1 MSKKYIIY
9 IILIAAVCGLFLLP
23 IKITYKI
30 YATGKV
36 FPVNE
41 WMLSRSIDGRIASMT
56 KNNELDIISN
66 YSGREF
72 QSGDV
77 FDFYMEPAVM
87 QKNYIQKDEVLG
99 HLYSKTLQTELVK
112 LQGLLDIEKA
122 SLGVISTGQKPEIIQ
137 EARTNLNLAREKYTT
152 QKKVVERNIKLQHDS
167 LLSAQQLDVSKD
179 ALELSYIGIQ
189 IAEAQLQKLVTGDK
203 QEILELNRQK
213 IYSIENQIKELKQ
226 RMDNFNIKAPF
237 GGLVQQKKGT
247 ISTIE
252 VLMDLLDTAEYI
264 AIAPIPLR
272 EVSYLKIGSA
282 VMLKLF
288 NSDEI
293 LQAKVTRMDNVIQLV
308 GGKQAIYATFR
319 IIKSSVHPQPG
330 IFAKATIITDEISLW
345 DYMNRVLGDIFYK

>member
-1 MSKKYIIY
+1 MGKKYIIY
-9 IILIAAVCGLFLLP
+9 IILIAAVCGLFLMP

-56 KNNELDIISN
+56 KNNELDIVSN

-87 QKNYIQKDEVLG
+87 QKNYIQKGDVLG
-99 HLYSKTLQTELVK
+99 HLCSKILQSDLVR
-112 LQGLLDIEKA
+112 LQGLLEVEKA
-122 SLGVISTGQKPEIIQ
+122 SLNVISTGQKPEVI
-137 EARTNLNLAREKYTT
+137 EESKTNLRLAKEKYIT
-152 QKKVVERNIKLQHDS
+152 QKKIVERNIKLQQDS
-167 LLSAQQLDVSKD
+167 LLPFQQLEVSKD
-179 ALELSYIGIQ
+179 ALELSRIGIQ
-189 IAEAQLQKLVTGDK
+189 IAEAQLQKLMTGDK
-203 QEILELNRQK
+203 QEELELNRQK
-213 IYSIENQIKELKQ
+213 IYSIENQINELKH
-226 RMDNFNIKAPF
+226 RMDNFAIKAPF
-237 GGLVQQKKGT
+237 GGLVQQKKGG
-247 ISTIE
+247 ISAVE

-272 EVSYLKIGSA
+272 EVNYLKTGA
-282 VMLKLF
+282 VVMLKLF
-288 NSDEI
+288 NSDET
-293 LQAKVTRMDNVIQLV
+293 LQAKVTRMDNAIQLV

-319 IIKSSVHPQPG
+319 IIKKSTHPQPG
-330 IFAKATIITDEISLW
+330 IFAKATIICDEISLW

>member
-23 IKITYKI
+23 IKISYKI

-41 WMLSRSIDGRIASMT
+41 WMLTRSIDGRISTMT

-66 YSGREF
+66 YSGRF

-87 QKNYIQKDEVLG
+87 QKNYIQKGEVLG
-99 HLYSKTLQTELVK
+99 HLYSKQLQTEMVN
-112 LQGLLDIEKA
+112 LQGLLEIEKA
-122 SLGVISTGQKPEIIQ
+122 SLNVLSTGQKPEIIA
-137 EARTNLNLAREKYTT
+137 ESKTNLNFAQEKYLT
-152 QKKVVERNIKLQHDS
+152 QKKVVERNTKLHRDS
-167 LLSAQQLDVSKD
+167 LLSTQQLDISKD
-179 ALELSYIGIQ
+179 ALELSRIGVQ
-189 IAEAQLQKLVTGDK
+189 IAEAQLQKLTTGDK
-203 QEILELNRQK
+203 QEALELNRQK
-213 IYSIENQIKELKQ
+213 IHSIENQINELKQ

-247 ISTIE
+247 ITTEE

-272 EVSYLKIGSA
+272 EVSYLKIGA
-282 VMLKLF
+282 VVMLKLF
-288 NSDEI
+288 NSGEV
-293 LQAKVTRMDNVIQLV
+293 LHAKVSRMDNVIQLV

-319 IIKSSVHPQPG
+319 IIKKTSHPQPG
-330 IFAKATIITDEISLW
+330 IFANATIICDEISLW